1 MCLKEWYTDEKPC
14 DLSILAW
21 HIATDHGLCYYK
33 YRLIYEHESKERI
46 NNANICRSNK
56 GVGLIKLLLQK
67 QFLTFNSINLQ
78 TNIQRPFSNGW
89 VVWFWRYTLKLTLYT

>member
-1 MCLKEWYTDEKPC
+1 MKSLV
-14 DLSILAW
+14 ILAFLLDTLLL
-21 HIATDHGLCYYK
+21 IVVSVIIK
-33 YRLIYEHESKERI
+33 YRLIYEQESKERI

-78 TNIQRPFSNGW
+78 TNIQRPFSNG
-89 VVWFWRYTLKLTLYT
+89 